1 MFLLLKIHLSSF
13 IITNTE
19 RHTMNYIVFDLEATC
34 WEGKPSE
41 MVQEI
46 IEIGAL
52 KLNEYGEVEG
62 TFNSFIRPVLH
73 PNLSP
78 FCRQL
83 TTIDQISI
91 NRARLFPEV
100 VEDFQEWA
108 GVFDNEDCLFCSWGS
123 FDKNMLIQDA
133 TLHNM
138 DSDWIATKHL
148 NVRRQY
154 HDMKRWQNYKGLKK
168 VVEMEGFEFTGVYHR
183 AISDA
188 ENLAKVFV
196 KHIDEW
202 RS

>member
-1 MFLLLKIHLSSF
+1 
-13 IITNTE
+13 
-19 RHTMNYIVFDLEATC
+19 
-34 WEGKPSE
+34 
-41 MVQEI
+41 
-46 IEIGAL
+46 
-52 KLNEYGEVEG
+52 
-62 TFNSFIRPVLH
+62 
-73 PNLSP
+73 
-78 FCRQL
+78 
-83 TTIDQISI
+83 
-91 NRARLFPEV
+91 
-100 VEDFQEWA
+100 
-108 GVFDNEDCLFCSWGS
+108 
-123 FDKNMLIQDA
+123 
-133 TLHNM
+133 M